1 MSDRTSD
8 RLTNILARVQSLPS
22 ESQELIVAEL
32 EERVSELTSS
42 RLTPAQRAEVQRRLS
57 SSREHVADD
66 SDISE
71 IMQRYR
77 SGT

>member
-1 MSDRTSD
+1 MSDTTSE
-8 RLTNILARVQSLPS
+8 RLTDILARVQSLPS

-32 EERVSELTSS
+32 EERVSELASS
-42 RLTPAQRAEVQRRLS
+42 RLTPAQRAEVRRRLS

-66 SDISE
+66 IISE

>member
-8 RLTNILARVQSLPS
+8 RLTDILARVQTLPD

-32 EERVSELTSS
+32 EERVSELSSS
-42 RLTPAQRAEVQRRLS
+42 RLNPAQRTEVQHRLS
-57 SSREHVADD
+57 ASREHVTDGV
-66 SDISE
+66 IGE
-71 IMQRYR
+71 ILQRYR

>member
-32 EERVSELTSS
+32 EERVSELTLS

-57 SSREHVADD
+57 TSREHVPS
-66 SDISE
+66 SDIEE
-71 IMQRYR
+71 ILQRYR
-77 SGT
+77 SGA